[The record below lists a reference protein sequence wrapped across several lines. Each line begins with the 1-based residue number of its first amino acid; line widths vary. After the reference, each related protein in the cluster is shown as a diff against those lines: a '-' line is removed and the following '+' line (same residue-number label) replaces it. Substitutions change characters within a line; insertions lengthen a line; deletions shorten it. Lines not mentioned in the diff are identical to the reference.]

1 MKAGYKTTEFWL
13 TVVASIVGLL
23 FASGVIAEG
32 SDLDK
37 IMGMG
42 ATVLAGMGYSVS
54 RGISKHNK

>member
-23 FASGVIAEG
+23 FASGAIAEG